1 MNCNSGGT
9 LCGVYYSSRG
19 ETPPWEK
26 RNAPSTHKATN
37 TSPGYRPSSNN
48 THQLIGAPHGVAG
61 SFVSAPAKGFQV
73 DASIDSQLE
82 QLELKMYGSKQDK
95 LSIIKRI
102 EKLETDTSGAP
113 KQGLIVNRVSALRK
127 QLGP

>member
-1 MNCNSGGT
+1 M
-9 LCGVYYSSRG
+9 
-19 ETPPWEK
+19 
-26 RNAPSTHKATN
+26 
-37 TSPGYRPSSNN
+37 
-48 THQLIGAPHGVAG
+48 
-61 SFVSAPAKGFQV
+61 